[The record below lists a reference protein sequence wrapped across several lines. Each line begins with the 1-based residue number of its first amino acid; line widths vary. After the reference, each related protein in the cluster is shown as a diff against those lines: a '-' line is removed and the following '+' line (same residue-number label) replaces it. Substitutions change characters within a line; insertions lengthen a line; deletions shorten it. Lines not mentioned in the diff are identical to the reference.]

1 LVVYYTSRLRS
12 CFSNIWYL
20 KNIRVALKE
29 LSKID
34 KRFKACYN
42 GIIILSIG
50 YITAVAHAYTI
61 SVFLLPVGIIL
72 GLTLTV
78 FRLYKIYRDWRFI
91 VAGVIY
97 VPETV
102 TSILLILG
110 VFSVVGH
117 VLAYSA
123 LKSITKKLPETPNL

>member
-1 LVVYYTSRLRS
+1 LWFIIIPGFGLALAI
-12 CFSNIWYL
+12 FGIL
-20 KNIRVALKE
+20 KYISIALKE

-34 KRFKACYN
+34 KRFKTRYN

-72 GLTLTV
+72 GLTLSV

-97 VPETV
+97 DPEAV

>member
-1 LVVYYTSRLRS
+1 MRIV
-12 CFSNIWYL
+12 
-20 KNIRVALKE
+20 LKE

-34 KRFKACYN
+34 KRFKTCYN
-42 GIIILSIG
+42 EIIILSIG
-50 YITAVAHAYTI
+50 YITTVARTCII

-72 GLTLTV
+72 GLTLTA
-78 FRLYKIYRDWRFI
+78 FRLYKIYRDWRFL

-97 VPETV
+97 DPEAV